1 MNTPD
6 HDTLFRAVVD
16 ANPEANARLKEIMD
30 QYPDPEDELIEI
42 WETWIERMDPQHP
55 VYMEPLLLAGYK
67 AFFDKAYAELM
78 KERATSG

>member
-16 ANPEANARLKEIMD
+16 ANPEAKARLKEIMN

-42 WETWIERMDPQHP
+42 WETWIATFAR
-55 VYMEPLLLAGYK
+55 LLNARS
-67 AFFDKAYAELM
+67 LM
-78 KERATSG
+78 